1 MLQLDCI
8 IIGGGPAGLTGAIYL
23 GRFRRRILVIDAG
36 KSRVCGV
43 TCRPC
48 CPESPRLRSWLCHL
62 ARLCR
67 ARLQH
72 RLSADRKHP

>member
-36 KSRVCGV
+36 KSRATSVFGN
-43 TCRPC
+43 
-48 CPESPRLRSWLCHL
+48 RLRLLEKTACCL
-62 ARLCR
+62 
-67 ARLQH
+67 
-72 RLSADRKHP
+72 D